1 MRYRVRPRPGTERGS
16 ERHGTGDRDMGGPV
30 VLLIGGVW
38 LLLCGVLVV
47 GGLAAVV
54 RGLRRRTAARRLLGA
69 GVATRGV
76 IVDNQLT
83 SLSEGQVLFS
93 PVVTFAGP
101 DGAQV
106 RTALEVRSST
116 SYVVGSGID
125 LTYDP

>member
-1 MRYRVRPRPGTERGS
+1 MPSGTGCSPRRAAPARGPPPCGTVSAPDQARSGDRNGT

-83 SLSEGQVLFS
+83 SLSEGQV
-93 PVVTFAGP
+93 
-101 DGAQV
+101 
-106 RTALEVRSST
+106 
-116 SYVVGSGID
+116 
-125 LTYDP
+125 